1 MVAVTSLKSFWAQLV
16 LLPDIAMGDLERLRE
31 LTLALLF
38 VHGGLEQAAA
48 KRRVLQTLV
57 EEGFAV
63 RAKLTTLVTLLV
75 DAGKVPASVIEQLK
89 GGTAYTAVANDIRS
103 LVEALRLRWSEIG
116 DSAFINKAQIDA
128 AQLLSDRIYSN
139 VLTEAGA
146 GASADEFGTSDM
158 RRRGFTLAK
167 RLYVDIRRA
176 AKYMLGRTHDV
187 DALIAPLATTR
198 PKRRV
203 PPVVASDVA
212 GDTGEPGSETEP
224 VVEVGATRV
233 ATDSAETPTREMGGG
248 QIVTS
253 DGATLRPTPRRRR
266 PARLRKP
273 RLRPTHARRRS
284 PRRWL
289 TSPSPPR
296 ASRRRPTRRV
306 DLVVLG
312 SSGGPLDTFRPATT
326 LVSSGSGTNRGLPR
340 ATCQPVTFALRTP
353 DCSPIRLAPA
363 G

>member
-1 MVAVTSLKSFWAQLV
+1 MAYHDKIPSPELGKLSVREIKKYYEKHEPEMKALDSTKLDRIHVDIDGFVKRVMFAVNLLKSFWGQLV

-187 DALIAPLATTR
+187 DALIEPLASTR

-203 PPVVASDVA
+203 RPVVARDVA
-212 GDTGEPGSETEP
+212 GDTGEQGSETEA
-224 VVEVGATRV
+224 VVEVGATEV
-233 ATDSAETPTREMGGG
+233 ATDSAETPTGE
-248 QIVTS
+248 
-253 DGATLRPTPRRRR
+253 ATETEVATEAPAATESTPAADETVDA
-266 PARLRKP
+266 PCIEVP
-273 RLRPTHARRRS
+273 VD
-284 PRRWL
+284 
-289 TSPSPPR
+289 SPS
-296 ASRRRPTRRV
+296 
-306 DLVVLG
+306 
-312 SSGGPLDTFRPATT
+312 
-326 LVSSGSGTNRGLPR
+326 
-340 ATCQPVTFALRTP
+340 
-353 DCSPIRLAPA
+353 
-363 G
+363 